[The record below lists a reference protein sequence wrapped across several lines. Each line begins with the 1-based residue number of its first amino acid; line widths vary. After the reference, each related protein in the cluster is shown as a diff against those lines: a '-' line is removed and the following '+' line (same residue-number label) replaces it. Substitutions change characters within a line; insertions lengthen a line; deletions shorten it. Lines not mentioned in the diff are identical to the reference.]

1 MTSER
6 AEPMDRAPRWTAGTA
21 EAAGKPAS
29 AAHGFPGTPPNANI
43 HNVLRVHLG
52 NVGSCVI
59 YTVQTL
65 ST

>member
-52 NVGSCVI
+52 NVG
-59 YTVQTL
+59 
-65 ST
+65 